1 MQLCVVGLSNIGKY
15 MKTISLIGSTG
26 SIGRQ
31 VCSVARRYPEKFHIQ
46 SLVANTSSEVFL
58 QQVREFRPTYA
69 ALVNEEAGKRIAD
82 QIPDG
87 VTFSYGEKAAEEAIH
102 YGDVAFV
109 AATGFAGLKYSLK
122 AIELRKALALAN
134 KETLVC
140 GGELVMR
147 KVRENG
153 VALMPV
159 DSEHSA
165 LWQALGF
172 RLNAP
177 FRRLIIT
184 ASGGPFYGYSEEELK
199 KVTPMSALKH
209 PTWQMGAKITI
220 DSATLLNKGFEVI
233 EAKWLYDA
241 PLEKIRAV
249 VQPESIIHSMVEFD
263 DGGILA
269 QMSYPTM
276 ELPIQLALTYPER
289 LDCNLPSL
297 DFEKLGAI
305 RFLPLEREK
314 FPCYDLALKAAEL
327 GDNYPCALNGAGEVA
342 VCAFLEERISFL
354 EIAKTMDAAL
364 SKTERMKATDY
375 QALRATDERA
385 RALAQEYVSRI
396 IRN

>member
-1 MQLCVVGLSNIGKY
+1 

-31 VCSVARRYPEKFHIQ
+31 VCSVVRRHPDKFQIK
-46 SLVANTSSEVFL
+46 SIVANASAELFL
-58 QQVREFRPTYA
+58 QQVKEFMPEYA
-69 ALVNEEAGKRIAD
+69 ALANEEIGKSIAD
-82 QIPDG
+82 QIPQG
-87 VTFSYGEKAAEEAIH
+87 VKYGYGEKAVEEAVS
-102 YGDVAFV
+102 YGEIAFV

-122 AIELRKALALAN
+122 AVELGKNIALAN

-140 GGELVMR
+140 GGELVMDSVR
-147 KVRENG
+147 KAGLEI
-153 VALMPV
+153 MPV

-165 LWQALGF
+165 LWQALHF
-172 RLNAP
+172 RANAP

-184 ASGGPFYGYSEEELK
+184 ASGGPFYSYTEEQLK
-199 KVTPMSALKH
+199 GVTPASALKH

-241 PLEKIRAV
+241 PLSKIHTI
-249 VQPESIIHSMVEFD
+249 VQPESIIHSMVEFE

-289 LDCNLPSL
+289 FDCGLAPL

-305 RFLPLEREK
+305 RFLPLDRK
-314 FPCYDLALKAAEL
+314 RFPCYDLALTSLEL
-327 GDNYPCALNGAGEVA
+327 GDNYPCALNGAGEIA
-342 VCAFLEERISFL
+342 VKAFLDGRIAFTQIADTIKDAL
-354 EIAKTMDAAL
+354 E
-364 SKTERMKATDY
+364 KTERCAPNSYEVLKETDG
-375 QALRATDERA
+375 RA
-385 RALAQEYVSRI
+385 RALAKAYIESI
-396 IRN
+396 

>member
-1 MQLCVVGLSNIGKY
+1 

-31 VCSVARRYPEKFHIQ
+31 VCSVVRRHPDKFQIK
-46 SLVANTSSEVFL
+46 SIVANASAELFL
-58 QQVREFRPTYA
+58 QQVKEFMPEYA
-69 ALVNEEAGKRIAD
+69 ALANEEIGKSIAD
-82 QIPDG
+82 QIPQG
-87 VTFSYGEKAAEEAIH
+87 VKYGYGEKAVEEAVS
-102 YGDVAFV
+102 YGEIAFV

-122 AIELRKALALAN
+122 AVELGKNIALAN

-140 GGELVMR
+140 GGELVMDSVR
-147 KVRENG
+147 KAGLEI
-153 VALMPV
+153 MPV

-165 LWQALGF
+165 LWQALHF
-172 RLNAP
+172 RANAP

-184 ASGGPFYGYSEEELK
+184 ASGGPFYSYTEEQLK
-199 KVTPMSALKH
+199 GVTPASALKH

-241 PLEKIRAV
+241 PLSKIYTI
-249 VQPESIIHSMVEFD
+249 VQPESIIHSMVEFE

-289 LDCNLPSL
+289 FDCGLAPL

-305 RFLPLEREK
+305 RFLPLDRK
-314 FPCYDLALKAAEL
+314 RFPCYDLALTSLEL
-327 GDNYPCALNGAGEVA
+327 GDNYPCALNGAGEIA
-342 VCAFLEERISFL
+342 VKAFLDGRIAFTQIADTIKDAL
-354 EIAKTMDAAL
+354 E
-364 SKTERMKATDY
+364 KTERCAPNSYEVLKETDG
-375 QALRATDERA
+375 RA
-385 RALAQEYVSRI
+385 RALAKAYIESI
-396 IRN
+396 

>member
-1 MQLCVVGLSNIGKY
+1 
-15 MKTISLIGSTG
+15 MKTIALIGSTG

-31 VCSVARRYPEKFHIQ
+31 VCSVVRRYPEKFKIAGM
-46 SLVANTSSEVFL
+46 VANSSTETFL
-58 QQVREFRPTYA
+58 QQVAEFKPAFA
-69 ALVNEEAGKRIAD
+69 ALADEEAGKRIAHL
-82 QIPDG
+82 IPEG
-87 VTFSYGEKAAEEAIH
+87 VKFVYGEKASAEAIE

-122 AIELRKALALAN
+122 AIEQGKDIALAN

-140 GGELVMR
+140 GGELVMG
-147 KVRENG
+147 KIREAG
-153 VALMPV
+153 VDLMPV

-172 RLNAP
+172 RLNAS

-184 ASGGPFYGYSEEELK
+184 ASGGPFYSYTPEQLEE
-199 KVTPMSALKH
+199 VTPMSALKH

-241 PLEKIRAV
+241 PLEKIHTL

-269 QMSYPTM
+269 QLSYPSM
-276 ELPIQLALTYPER
+276 ELPIQLALTYPDR
-289 LDCNLPSL
+289 FDCDLKPM

-305 RFLPLEREK
+305 RFLPLERK
-314 FPCYDLALKAAEL
+314 RFPCYDLALTAAEL

-342 VCAFLEERISFL
+342 VRAFLQEKIGFTA
-354 EIAKTMDAAL
+354 IAKTIAAAL
-364 SKTERMKATDY
+364 ERTERMKTLSYEVLKETDR
-375 QALRATDERA
+375 QARMFAE
-385 RALAQEYVSRI
+385 EYI
-396 IRN
+396 KANGQ

>member
-1 MQLCVVGLSNIGKY
+1 

-26 SIGRQ
+26 SIGTQ
-31 VCSVARRYPEKFHIQ
+31 VCSVVRRHSDQFKIK
-46 SLVANTSSEVFL
+46 SIVANASTELFL
-58 QQVREFRPTYA
+58 AQVKEFMPEYA
-69 ALVNEEAGKRIAD
+69 ALADEKAGREIAA

-87 VTFSYGEKAAEEAIH
+87 VKFGYGEKAAEEAIA
-102 YGDVAFV
+102 YGDVAVV

-122 AIELRKALALAN
+122 AVELKKDIALAN

-140 GGELVMR
+140 GGELVMG
-147 KVRENG
+147 KVREAG
-153 VALMPV
+153 IDLMPV

-165 LWQALGF
+165 LWQALNF

-184 ASGGPFYGYSEEELK
+184 ASGGPFYAYTPEQLK
-199 KVTPMSALKH
+199 NVTPMSALKH

-233 EAKWLYDA
+233 EARWLYDA
-241 PLEKIRAV
+241 PLEKIHTV

-289 LDCNLPSL
+289 LYCDLKPL
-297 DFEKLGAI
+297 DFETLGAI
-305 RFLPLEREK
+305 RFLPLDRK
-314 FPCYDLALKAAEL
+314 RFPCYDLALTSLEL
-327 GDNYPCALNGAGEVA
+327 GNNYPCALNGAGEVA
-342 VCAFLEERISFL
+342 VHAFLQERIAFT
-354 EIAKTMDAAL
+354 EIAETMRAVL
-364 SKTERMKATDY
+364 EKTERIKTEDYGILKETD
-375 QALRATDERA
+375 ARA
-385 RALAQEYVSRI
+385 RALAREHIGRA
-396 IRN
+396 